1 MFVKY
6 DFIVVFVNELLEDGS
21 FRIVNIIKVY
31 NDLVNIF
38 LVRFYFFILILSI
51 WKIFCFVKCLL
62 ILLFMCNCK
71 ESCVFVRVSILVNF
85 EFKKFLFGVLF

>member
-31 NDLVNIF
+31 NDLINII
-38 LVRFYFFILILSI
+38 LVRFYFFILILV
-51 WKIFCFVKCLL
+51 FERFFVL
-62 ILLFMCNCK
+62 
-71 ESCVFVRVSILVNF
+71 
-85 EFKKFLFGVLF
+85 

>member
-31 NDLVNIF
+31 NDLVNII
-38 LVRFYFFILILSI
+38 LVRFYFFILY
-51 WKIFCFVKCLL
+51 FD
-62 ILLFMCNCK
+62 
-71 ESCVFVRVSILVNF
+71 
-85 EFKKFLFGVLF
+85 FKYLKDFLFCKMFINIIIYV

>member
-51 WKIFCFVKCLL
+51 LKD
-62 ILLFMCNCK
+62 
-71 ESCVFVRVSILVNF
+71 
-85 EFKKFLFGVLF
+85 FLFCKMFINIIIYV

>member
-31 NDLVNIF
+31 KDLVNII

-51 WKIFCFVKCLL
+51 
-62 ILLFMCNCK
+62 
-71 ESCVFVRVSILVNF
+71 
-85 EFKKFLFGVLF
+85 